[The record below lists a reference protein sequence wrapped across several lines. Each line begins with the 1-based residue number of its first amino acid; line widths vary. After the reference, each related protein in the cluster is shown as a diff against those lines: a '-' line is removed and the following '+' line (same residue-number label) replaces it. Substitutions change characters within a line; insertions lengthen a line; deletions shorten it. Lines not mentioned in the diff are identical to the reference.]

1 MPVRLDVNGTSH
13 EVNADP
19 ASPLLWVL
27 RDHLKLVGTKYGCGI
42 GQCAACTV
50 MIDGTPTWSCQIT
63 AGDAQAVKITTIEG
77 LADGEELNAVQQAWI
92 EEDVAQ
98 CGYCQAG
105 QIVTATD
112 LLRRNPS
119 PSDAEIDEAMQ
130 RHLCRCGTYIR
141 IRKAIRTAVGKIA
154 QGARL

>member
-1 MPVRLDVNGTSH
+1 MALRLDVNGKSH
-13 EVNADP
+13 QVDADP
-19 ASPLLWVL
+19 ESPLLWVL
-27 RDHLKLVGTKYGCGI
+27 RDHLKLVGAKYGCGI

-63 AGDAQAVKITTIEG
+63 AGDAQSAAITTVEG
-77 LADGEELNAVQQAWI
+77 LASGENLNAVQQAWI

-105 QIVTATD
+105 QIITATEF
-112 LLRRNPS
+112 LRRNPR

-130 RHLCRCGTYIR
+130 RHLCRCGTYTR
-141 IRKAIRTAVGKIA
+141 IRKAVRNAAGKVA